1 MNESE
6 LKNIWKSYDSKIEK
20 VLAINKQQLHELQ
33 SEKAGSKIQSFIRN
47 HILVMLLG
55 LVWIFFLS
63 FLVYHTRDNIY
74 FTISVGAIILFNVF
88 AVLLYLRHIIILS
101 QIDISESIT
110 ATQQKL
116 AQVYTSYTQAGRVLL
131 LQAPFFC
138 TWWYTEELVQN
149 GGVVLWSIQIVVVA
163 FFSFLAIYLFRKLSM
178 KNPSDKWRKLSNKH
192 FGAEKLQKAMDFL
205 KEIEDYKK
213 EDK

>member
-1 MNESE
+1 MNELE
-6 LKNIWKSYDSKIEK
+6 LKNLWQSYDSKIEK
-20 VLAINKQQLHELQ
+20 ILAINKQQLHELQ
-33 SEKAGSKIQSFIRN
+33 SEKADSKIKSFIRN
-47 HILVMLLG
+47 HIRVMVLG
-55 LVWIFFLS
+55 LAWIFFLS

-74 FTISVGAIILFNVF
+74 FTVSAGAIILFNVF

-101 QIDISESIT
+101 QINISESIT
-110 ATQQKL
+110 ETQRKL
-116 AQVYTSYTQAGRVLL
+116 AKVYTSYTQAGRILL

-149 GGVVLWSIQIVVVA
+149 GGVVFWSIQLVVVSI
-163 FFSFLAIYLFRKLSM
+163 FTFLSIYLYRQLSL

-205 KEIEDYKK
+205 KEIEDYEK
-213 EDK
+213 E